1 MSSVNKGFSNFK
13 ALNFLVLLAFFVTF
27 SLTKASVPHEN
38 VGHHDSTVEG
48 AAHHDD
54 AHAHDS
60 GHATTTTAYD
70 AEAVILHH
78 ISDAHEWEFFATKS
92 FHATLPLPV
101 ILYSK
106 EHGLDIFMSSAF
118 KHKEGEHGHDAP
130 KYYKHYVVHHEKI
143 YLANVDGG
151 LTMDE
156 HHHAT
161 NAKPMDFS
169 LTKNVASMILSLVLL
184 CLVFIGVANAYVK
197 KGQWV
202 PKGLQSF
209 MEPLILFVRDD
220 VVRPNMGKKTGDA
233 FMPYMLTLFFF
244 IWFNNLLGLLPGAAN
259 VTGNIAVTAVLAVIT
274 LVVTNLKGNK
284 HYWGHIFNP
293 PGVPKP
299 LLLIMWP
306 VEILG
311 IFTKPF
317 ALMIRLF
324 ANITAG
330 HIIILSILGLIF
342 MFSEGGTNVG
352 AGFGV
357 SFAAL
362 PLALFLFC
370 LELLVAFLQA
380 FIFTMLTSL
389 FIGQAMEDHG
399 HHDDEHAH
407 AAH

>member
-1 MSSVNKGFSNFK
+1 MCSVNKGFSFLRT
-13 ALNFLVLLAFFVTF
+13 LNFLVLLGFLFTF
-27 SLTKASVPHEN
+27 SSSYANVTGHNEENNDTVVAHTEAS
-38 VGHHDSTVEG
+38 
-48 AAHHDD
+48 
-54 AHAHDS
+54 HAS
-60 GHATTTTAYD
+60 GEHKEAKYD
-70 AEAVILHH
+70 AKSVIMHH
-78 ISDAHEWEFFATKS
+78 ISDAHEWEFFTS
-92 FHATLPLPV
+92 GNMHATLPLPV

-106 EHGLDIFMSSAF
+106 EAGLDIFFSSAF
-118 KHKEGEHGHDAP
+118 KHKEGVHDHSAP
-130 KYYKHYVVHHEKI
+130 KYYKNYVLNHEKI
-143 YLANVDGG
+143 YIANADGG
-151 LTMDE
+151 LDMDDK
-156 HHHAT
+156 HHVA
-161 NAKPMDFS
+161 NVMPMDFS
-169 LTKNVASMILSLVLL
+169 LTKNVASMLLSLILL
-184 CLVFIGVANAYVK
+184 CIIFITVANAYAK
-197 KGQWV
+197 KQWV
-202 PKGLQSF
+202 PKGIQSF

-220 VVRPNMGKKTGDA
+220 VVRPNMGKAKGDV

-244 IWFNNLLGLLPGAAN
+244 IWMNNMLGLLPGAAN
-259 VTGNIAVTAVLAVIT
+259 VTGNIAVTAVLAIIT
-274 LVVTNLKGNK
+274 LVVTNIKGNK

-342 MFSEGGTNVG
+342 MFSNGGADVG

-357 SFAAL
+357 SLAAL

-399 HHDDEHAH
+399 HHSEEH

>member
-60 GHATTTTAYD
+60 GHAKEAKYD
-70 AEAVILHH
+70 AKSVIMHH

-101 ILYSK
+101 ILYSA
-106 EHGLDIFMSSAF
+106 ENGLDIFLSSAF
-118 KHKEGEHGHDAP
+118 KHKEGEHDHDAP
-130 KYYKHYVVHHEKI
+130 KYYKNYVMHHEKI
-143 YLANVDGG
+143 YLANADGG

-161 NAKPMDFS
+161 NPKPMDFS
-169 LTKNVASMILSLVLL
+169 LTKNVASMIVSLVLL
-184 CLVFIGVANAYVK
+184 CLIFITVANAYVK

-220 VVRPNMGKKTGDA
+220 VVRPNMGKKTGDV

-342 MFSEGGTNVG
+342 MFSNGGANVG

-357 SFAAL
+357 SLAAL

-407 AAH
+407 SAH

>member
-1 MSSVNKGFSNFK
+1 MV
-13 ALNFLVLLAFFVTF
+13 FFVTF
-27 SLTKASVPHEN
+27 SLTKANVPHQKDGAEHGVVTESEN
-38 VGHHDSTVEG
+38 HTAS
-48 AAHHDD
+48 DD
-54 AHAHDS
+54 AHHGDGS
-60 GHATTTTAYD
+60 HEKETKYD
-70 AEAVILHH
+70 AKSVIMHH
-78 ISDAHEWEFFATKS
+78 ISDAHEWEFFATES

-101 ILYSK
+101 IVYSK
-106 EHGLDIFMSSAF
+106 ENGLDIFLSSAF
-118 KHKEGEHGHDAP
+118 KYKEGEHGHDAA
-130 KYYKHYVVHHEKI
+130 KYYNNYILHHEKI
-143 YLANVDGG
+143 YLADANGELV
-151 LTMDE
+151 MDE
-156 HHHAT
+156 EHHAA
-161 NAKPMDFS
+161 NVMPMDFS
-169 LTKNVASMILSLVLL
+169 LTKNVASMMVSLLLL
-184 CLVFIGVANAYVK
+184 CLVFIKVANAYTK
-197 KGQWV
+197 KGQLV
-202 PKGLQSF
+202 PKGMQSL

-259 VTGNIAVTAVLAVIT
+259 VTGNIAVTAVLAVVT
-274 LVVTNLKGNK
+274 LVITNIKGNK

-342 MFSEGGTNVG
+342 MFSNGGANVG

-357 SFAAL
+357 SLAAL

-399 HHDDEHAH
+399 HHDEAH
-407 AAH
+407 ASAAH

>member
-1 MSSVNKGFSNFK
+1 MLV
-13 ALNFLVLLAFFVTF
+13 ALLFTF
-27 SLTKASVPHEN
+27 SSTFASHPEHEEGKHNEEVAEHGN
-38 VGHHDSTVEG
+38 VNHDGE
-48 AAHHDD
+48 AAH
-54 AHAHDS
+54 AEK
-60 GHATTTTAYD
+60 YD
-70 AEAVILHH
+70 AKSVIMHH
-78 ISDAHEWEFFATKS
+78 IGDAHEWEFFSVGST
-92 FHATLPLPV
+92 HITIPLPV

-106 EHGLDIFMSSAF
+106 ENGVDFFFSSSF
-118 KHKEGEHGHDAP
+118 EHKEGEHSHDAP
-130 KYYKHYVVHHEKI
+130 KYHKNYILHHEKI
-143 YLANVDGG
+143 YLADANGELV
-151 LTMDE
+151 MDE

-161 NAKPMDFS
+161 NEQPIDFS
-169 LTKNVASMILSLVLL
+169 LTKNVASMLVSFILLSLI
-184 CLVFIGVANAYVK
+184 FITVANAYTK
-197 KGQWV
+197 KNQWV

-209 MEPLILFVRDD
+209 LEPLILFVRDD
-220 VVRPNMGKKTGDA
+220 IVRPNMGKKGDA

-244 IWFNNLLGLLPGAAN
+244 IWMNNLLGLLPGAAN

-274 LVVTNLKGNK
+274 LVITNIKGNK

-342 MFSEGGTNVG
+342 MFSNGGQNVAG
-352 AGFGV
+352 GFGV
-357 SFAAL
+357 SAAAL

-389 FIGQAMEDHG
+389 FIGQAMEEHG
-399 HHDDEHAH
+399 HHDEEHAH

>member
-1 MSSVNKGFSNFK
+1 MV
-13 ALNFLVLLAFFVTF
+13 FFVTF
-27 SLTKASVPHEN
+27 SLTKANVPQQNEGTKHGEVTEAENHADGNNAHNGEVSHEKE
-38 VGHHDSTVEG
+38 TK
-48 AAHHDD
+48 
-54 AHAHDS
+54 
-60 GHATTTTAYD
+60 YD
-70 AEAVILHH
+70 AKSVIMHH
-78 ISDAHEWEFFATKS
+78 IGDAHEWEFFATES

-101 ILYSK
+101 IVYSK
-106 EHGLDIFMSSAF
+106 ENGLDIFLSSAF
-118 KHKEGEHGHDAP
+118 KHKEGDEHNHDAA
-130 KYYKHYVVHHEKI
+130 KYYNNYILHHEKI
-143 YLANVDGG
+143 YLADANGELV
-151 LTMDE
+151 MDE
-156 HHHAT
+156 EHHAA
-161 NAKPMDFS
+161 NVMPMDFS
-169 LTKNVASMILSLVLL
+169 LTKNVASMIVSLLLLSLV
-184 CLVFIGVANAYVK
+184 FIKVANAYTK
-197 KGQWV
+197 KGQLV
-202 PKGLQSF
+202 PKGMQSL

-259 VTGNIAVTAVLAVIT
+259 VTGNIAVTAVLALVT
-274 LVVTNLKGNK
+274 LVITNLKGNK
-284 HYWGHIFNP
+284 YYWGHIFNP

-342 MFSEGGTNVG
+342 MFSNGGVNVG

-357 SFAAL
+357 SLAAL

-399 HHDDEHAH
+399 HHDEAH
-407 AAH
+407 ASAH

>member
-1 MSSVNKGFSNFK
+1 MV
-13 ALNFLVLLAFFVTF
+13 FFVTF
-27 SLTKASVPHEN
+27 SLTKANVPQQK
-38 VGHHDSTVEG
+38 EG
-48 AAHHDD
+48 AEHEVVTEGENHSSSNDAHHGENN
-54 AHAHDS
+54 HEE
-60 GHATTTTAYD
+60 GTKYD
-70 AEAVILHH
+70 AKSVIMHH
-78 ISDAHEWEFFATKS
+78 IGDAHEWEFFATEN

-106 EHGLDIFMSSAF
+106 ENGLDIFLSSAF
-118 KHKEGEHGHDAP
+118 EHKEGEHSHDAP
-130 KYYKHYVVHHEKI
+130 KYHNNYILHHEKI
-143 YLANVDGG
+143 YLADANGELV
-151 LTMDE
+151 MDE
-156 HHHAT
+156 NHHAA
-161 NAKPMDFS
+161 NVMPMDFS
-169 LTKNVASMILSLVLL
+169 LTKNVASMIVSLLLL
-184 CLVFIGVANAYVK
+184 CLVFIKVANAYTK
-197 KGQWV
+197 KGQLV
-202 PKGLQSF
+202 PKGMQSL

-274 LVVTNLKGNK
+274 LIITNIKGNK

-342 MFSEGGTNVG
+342 MFSNGGADVG

-357 SFAAL
+357 SLAAL

-399 HHDDEHAH
+399 HHDEAH
-407 AAH
+407 ASAAH